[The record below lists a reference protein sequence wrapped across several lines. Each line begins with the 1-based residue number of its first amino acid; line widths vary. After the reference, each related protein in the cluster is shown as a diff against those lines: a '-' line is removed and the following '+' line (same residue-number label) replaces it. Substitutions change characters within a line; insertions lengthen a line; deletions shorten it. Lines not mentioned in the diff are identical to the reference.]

1 MSTGRIQFAEQDG
14 TFVLKFVGE
23 VRLTLCSAL
32 DATIERIFTALNFN
46 AIVIDLTETR
56 SIDSTTLGLLA
67 KLSILSRQK
76 VGLLPTVVTTNPDIS
91 RLLQSMG
98 FDQVFNI
105 VDRPIPCPECLT
117 DLPSQ
122 DQNEDVVR
130 SKVLEAQFRAL
141 GAIPQVM
148 AFSEVYQALQTGVV
162 DGQENTPSN
171 IYTQKFHEV
180 QKYTTLTNHGY
191 IGYVVVVNKKFW
203 DDLPADVRGQLEK
216 AMHEATVYSNKIAA
230 TENAEGLEE
239 IKKSGK
245 TQIIVP
251 TAAEMA
257 AMRKAMGL
265 TDSLIRLSCGVEDT
279 DDLIADLDRAFHES
293 EK

>member
-1 MSTGRIQFAEQDG
+1 
-14 TFVLKFVGE
+14 

-32 DATIERIFTALNFN
+32 DATIEKIFTALNFS
-46 AIVIDLTETR
+46 AIVIDLTETE

-130 SKVLEAQFRAL
+130 SKVLEA
-141 GAIPQVM
+141 
-148 AFSEVYQALQTGVV
+148 
-162 DGQENTPSN
+162 
-171 IYTQKFHEV
+171 H
-180 QKYTTLTNHGY
+180 
-191 IGYVVVVNKKFW
+191 
-203 DDLPADVRGQLEK
+203 
-216 AMHEATVYSNKIAA
+216 
-230 TENAEGLEE
+230 
-239 IKKSGK
+239 
-245 TQIIVP
+245 
-251 TAAEMA
+251 
-257 AMRKAMGL
+257 
-265 TDSLIRLSCGVEDT
+265 
-279 DDLIADLDRAFHES
+279 
-293 EK
+293 